1 MTVTSTPSLE
11 SVVAPVAD
19 ALPIARTEVPAEVGV
34 ARRRG
39 HWWSRL
45 PWPARI
51 ALVFV
56 ALIVVMA
63 VLAPVL
69 APHDPNTG
77 RTADRLGD
85 FGFRGHVL
93 GTDGQGRDVLSRLIW
108 GARPSLLS
116 GLIPVAFGT
125 VVGTLLGLV
134 AGLGGRRVNS
144 AIMRVLDVFYAF
156 PAILLAITVA
166 AVLGSGTSNAIIALA
181 IILVPPIAR
190 VAESE
195 VSRIRHLDFMEAAQ
209 ASGATRIAIARKH
222 VLPNVAPAIL
232 VYGTALVG
240 LSIVYAAGLSFL
252 GLGVKPPTAEWGL
265 MLSDLR
271 QYIFTAPGLAM
282 VPAVAILV
290 ASVAFNVLGDGLRDV
305 FDVRSAGRS

>member
-11 SVVAPVAD
+11 AVVAPVSEAPPL
-19 ALPIARTEVPAEVGV
+19 ATAEPAAPRT
-34 ARRRG
+34 RRR

-45 PWPARI
+45 PWSARI

-56 ALIVVMA
+56 GLIVAMA

-69 APHDPNTG
+69 APHDPNVG
-77 RTADRLGD
+77 RTGDRLGD
-85 FGFRGHVL
+85 FGFKGHVL

-108 GARPSLLS
+108 GARPSLLA

-134 AGLGGRRVNS
+134 AGLGGRRVNTL
-144 AIMRVLDVFYAF
+144 IMRVLDVFYAF

-181 IILVPPIAR
+181 VILVPPIAR

-209 ASGATRIAIARKH
+209 ASGAGRIAIARRH

-271 QYIFTAPGLAM
+271 QYIFTAPALAM

-305 FDVRSAGRS
+305 FDVRSEGRS